1 MSTPDAHESPYTPPA
16 VAARAIPP
24 GPLRDLAATFDA
36 LRRRPAL
43 AEMSAWLQ
51 DLKVGAHDLRP
62 YISFKAGTY
71 ARHRVF
77 RNEHIELL
85 VLCWRAGQRTPI
97 HDHNGSYGVVRV
109 WSGIMW
115 ETMFEM
121 DEQRGLLY
129 KSGREWRDGATTGAD
144 VPDIHQLG
152 NPDVSGQDLI
162 TLHLYAPPLGSLNIY
177 KLGSTESISTIN
189 LNSWNPTI

>member
-1 MSTPDAHESPYTPPA
+1 MSTPDTQSSYTPSA
-16 VAARAIPP
+16 IAARAIPP
-24 GPLRDLAATFDA
+24 GPLRVLTDKFAALTQ
-36 LRRRPAL
+36 RPAL
-43 AEMSAWLQ
+43 AEMTAWLGE
-51 DLKVGAHDLRP
+51 LKVSMDDLRP
-62 YISFKAGTY
+62 YISFKPGTY

-85 VLCWRAGQRTPI
+85 VLCWRPGQRTPI

-109 WSGIMW
+109 WSGVMW
-115 ETMFEM
+115 ETLFEM
-121 DEQRGLLY
+121 DARRGLRY
-129 KSGREWRDGATTGAD
+129 KSGRDWTAGGITGAD
-144 VPDIHQLG
+144 IPDIHQLG

-177 KLGSTESISTIN
+177 KLGSTESTSTLN

>member
-1 MSTPDAHESPYTPPA
+1 MSTSEQAGYELAA

-24 GPLRDLAATFDA
+24 GPLRALTEQFAA
-36 LRRRPAL
+36 LEQRPAL
-43 AEMSAWLQ
+43 AEMTAWLR
-51 DLKVGAHDLRP
+51 DLHVEAADLRP
-62 YISFKAGTY
+62 YVSYKEKTY

-77 RNEHIELL
+77 RNEHVELL
-85 VLCWRAGQRTPI
+85 VLCWRPGQRTPI
-97 HDHNGSYGVVRV
+97 HDHSGSYGVVRV
-109 WSGIMW
+109 WSGVMW

-121 DEQRGLLY
+121 DARRGLVY
-129 KSGREWRDGATTGAD
+129 RAGRDWRAGALTGAD

-162 TLHLYAPPLGSLNIY
+162 TLHLYAPPLVSLNIY
-177 KLGSTESISTIN
+177 TPGRKDSTSTLS

>member
-1 MSTPDAHESPYTPPA
+1 MSTPDAQASYVPPA
-16 VAARAIPP
+16 LAVRPVPP
-24 GPLRDLAATFDA
+24 GPLRTLAETFAA
-36 LRRRPAL
+36 LQDRPAL
-43 AEMSAWLQ
+43 QQMTAWLESLQ
-51 DLKVGAHDLRP
+51 LNARDLRP
-62 YISFKAGTY
+62 YISFKPATY

-77 RNEHIELL
+77 RNEYVELL
-85 VLCWRAGQRTPI
+85 VLCWRPGQRTPI

-121 DEQRGLLY
+121 DARRGLVY
-129 KSGREWRDGATTGAD
+129 RAGRDWTAGAITGAD

-177 KLGSTESISTIN
+177 KLGSTESTSTIN

>member
-1 MSTPDAHESPYTPPA
+1 MSTPDAQTSYVPA
-16 VAARAIPP
+16 ATLVRPKPA
-24 GPLRDLAATFDA
+24 GPLHTLTETFAA
-36 LRRRPAL
+36 LHERPAL
-43 AEMSAWLQ
+43 AQMTAWLE
-51 DLKVGAHDLRP
+51 DLQLEATDLRP
-62 YISFKAGTY
+62 YISFKPATY

-77 RNEHIELL
+77 RNEHVELH
-85 VLCWRAGQRTPI
+85 VLCWRTGQRTPI

-115 ETMFEM
+115 ETMFKL
-121 DEQRGLLY
+121 DERRGLIY
-129 KSGREWRDGATTGAD
+129 RAGRDWTDGAITGAD
-144 VPDIHQLG
+144 IPDIHQLG

-177 KLGSTESISTIN
+177 KLGSTESTSTIN

>member
-1 MSTPDAHESPYTPPA
+1 MSTPDAQTAYTLS
-16 VAARAIPP
+16 AAAAPRVPD
-24 GPLRDLAATFDA
+24 GPLRRLTDTFAALDSRPTLAD
-36 LRRRPAL
+36 
-43 AEMSAWLQ
+43 MSAWLQ
-51 DLKVGAHDLRP
+51 DLELGAADLRP
-62 YISFKAGTY
+62 YVGFKAGTY

-85 VLCWRAGQRTPI
+85 VLCWRPGQRTPI

-115 ETMFEM
+115 ETLFAM
-121 DEQRGLLY
+121 DDERGLFY
-129 KSGREWRDGATTGAD
+129 RSGRDWTAGCITGAD

-177 KLGSTESISTIN
+177 KLGSTESVSTLN

>member
-1 MSTPDAHESPYTPPA
+1 MSTPDAQTSYTPPA
-16 VAARAIPP
+16 LPTRPIPP
-24 GPLRDLAATFDA
+24 GPLRKLADTFAA

-43 AEMSAWLQ
+43 AEMTAWLENLRL
-51 DLKVGAHDLRP
+51 DAADLRP
-62 YISFKAGTY
+62 YISFKPGTY

-85 VLCWRAGQRTPI
+85 VLCWRPGQRTPI

-109 WSGIMW
+109 WSGVMW
-115 ETMFEM
+115 ETLFEM
-121 DEQRGLLY
+121 DARRGLLY
-129 KSGREWRDGATTGAD
+129 KAGRDWTSGAITGAD
-144 VPDIHQLG
+144 IPDIHQLG
-152 NPDVSGQDLI
+152 NPDVSGQDLV

-177 KLGSTESISTIN
+177 KLGSTESVNTIN

>member
-1 MSTPDAHESPYTPPA
+1 MSTSEQASYELSA

-24 GPLRDLAATFDA
+24 GPLRALTERFAALDSRPVLAD
-36 LRRRPAL
+36 
-43 AEMSAWLQ
+43 MSAWLR
-51 DLKVGAHDLRP
+51 DLRVGPEDLRP
-62 YISFKAGTY
+62 YISFKEKTY

-77 RNEHIELL
+77 RNEHVELL
-85 VLCWRAGQRTPI
+85 VLCWRPGQRTPI

-115 ETMFEM
+115 ETLFQM
-121 DEQRGLLY
+121 DERRGLVY
-129 KSGREWRDGATTGAD
+129 HAGRDWTDGAITGAD

-162 TLHLYAPPLGSLNIY
+162 TLHLYAPPLVRLNIY
-177 KLGSTESISTIN
+177 TPGRKDSTSTLN

>member
-1 MSTPDAHESPYTPPA
+1 MSTPDTQTSYTPSALVAPRVPA
-16 VAARAIPP
+16 C
-24 GPLRDLAATFDA
+24 PLRTLTDTFAA

-43 AEMSAWLQ
+43 ADMTAWLDQ
-51 DLKVGAHDLRP
+51 IQLAEADLRP
-62 YISFKAGTY
+62 YISFKPGTY

-85 VLCWRAGQRTPI
+85 VLCWRPGQRTPI

-109 WSGIMW
+109 WAGIMW
-115 ETMFEM
+115 ETLFAM
-121 DEQRGLLY
+121 DEQRGLVY
-129 KSGREWRDGATTGAD
+129 QAGRDWTEGCTTGAD

-177 KLGSTESISTIN
+177 KLGSTESVSTLN

>member
-1 MSTPDAHESPYTPPA
+1 MSTPDAQTAYTLSA
-16 VAARAIPP
+16 VAAPRVPD
-24 GPLRDLAATFDA
+24 GPLRRLTDTFAA
-36 LRRRPAL
+36 LGRRPAL
-43 AEMSAWLQ
+43 ADMSAWLQ
-51 DLKVGAHDLRP
+51 DLELGAADLRP
-62 YISFKAGTY
+62 YMGFKAGTY

-77 RNEHIELL
+77 RNDYIEML
-85 VLCWRAGQRTPI
+85 VLCWRPGQRTPI

-109 WSGIMW
+109 WSGVMW
-115 ETMFEM
+115 ETLFAM
-121 DEQRGLLY
+121 DDERGLLY
-129 KSGREWRDGATTGAD
+129 RAGRDWAAGCITGAD

-177 KLGSTESISTIN
+177 KLGSTESVSTLN